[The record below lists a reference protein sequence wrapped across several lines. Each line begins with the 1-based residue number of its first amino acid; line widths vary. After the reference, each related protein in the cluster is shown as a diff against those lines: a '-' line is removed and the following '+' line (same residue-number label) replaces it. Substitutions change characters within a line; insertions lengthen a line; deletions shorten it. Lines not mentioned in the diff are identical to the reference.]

1 VAFRRRLKR
10 FNNIVETDI
19 FKMVLFGKKDILDAT
34 TTDFCR
40 SGNEYR
46 FRNNEKL
53 KIRKKEAPPPI
64 PPLNFD

>member
-10 FNNIVETDI
+10 FNNIVETDV
-19 FKMVLFGKKDILDAT
+19 FKMVLFGKKDISDAT